1 MSLMTF
7 ESATVSPDGDNSYDA
22 GYFDGE
28 LDAIAKLPST
38 VAHDRA
44 SMADAYDPLWAQGY
58 IDGYL
63 HQIQVAYALA
73 EKAKATP

>member
-1 MSLMTF
+1 MSILTIAP
-7 ESATVSPDGDNSYDA
+7 ATTEPADGGSYND

-28 LDAIAKLPST
+28 LAAITKLPARR
-38 VAHDRA
+38 VHARA

-63 HQIQVAYALA
+63 HQIQVTHALA
-73 EKAKATP
+73 EKTKAA